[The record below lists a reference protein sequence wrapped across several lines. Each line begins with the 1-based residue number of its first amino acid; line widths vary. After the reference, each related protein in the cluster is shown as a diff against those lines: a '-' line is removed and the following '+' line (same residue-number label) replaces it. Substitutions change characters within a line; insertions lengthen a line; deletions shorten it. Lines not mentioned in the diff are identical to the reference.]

1 MNRVGAFGRDDE
13 AYQDRAPIEGVAI
26 EEFAAPVPEFADRR
40 IAGRFERVVRLIG
53 ALGRG

>member
-13 AYQDRAPIEGVAI
+13 AYQDRAPVEGV
-26 EEFAAPVPEFADRR
+26 EFAAPVPEFADRR